1 MSTALC
7 MTEMAEVDTTM
18 TDKPSRERPR
28 LVMIVDNRVDG
39 DSRVIKSAVTAAS
52 AGWDTVVIGRS
63 YGALPEESHLVGGAR
78 VLRVPVVLDRAV
90 FVRNKPR
97 RGLSAAF
104 AFPHQAAFDH
114 AVRMQRGLAADQK
127 AQILGLKQRLSEQS
141 GAVGLTTRVRLTA
154 IRVRSVMRR
163 RLFRFRAAQFARATR
178 KARSPDGPYYALRA
192 RLWRRVAPRSFW
204 RSVEPLHLDYEMA
217 YGPVVDDL
225 EPDVIHAHDF
235 RAIGVAVRAKWRA
248 QAAGREVAVVYD
260 AHEHVPGLV
269 RDREFALSN
278 DAYVREYIHDVDAV
292 TTVSERLAEVLRAH
306 YGLETL
312 PRVVINTPLRH
323 VPDVWPK
330 PSVRARVGLPDD
342 VALIVH
348 SGSTAPERGIGLVV
362 KALVHIPELHFVIV
376 TGARNRLLQDYLDLA
391 DALGVADRV
400 HVARYVPNTD
410 VSTYLSSA
418 TLACIPVN
426 SHAMNNNVAAPTK
439 FYEYLHAHLPI
450 VVSDA
455 RIISEQV
462 TKLGIGEV
470 FAYDRPDTLVA
481 AIRTVLADLPAYRAK
496 VEAADEA
503 RQGFS
508 WENQATVFLDVWRD
522 VNRSMLPL
530 LPRGEP
536 ARSTRGLLIGR
547 VNSAG
552 QASAWARAVARSYPV
567 TSAQSF
573 AIEKPGAFAHGADI
587 LIPAT
592 EFSDSEWQPRFLAE
606 IRNRHSHVLVESL
619 HALLPELAA
628 GVEGGL
634 GLLERNQ
641 FRVGLIF
648 HGSDIR
654 DPEIH
659 EKLNPGSPFPRLR
672 DAGQTHFVDTLAR
685 NARLRRDVAEWF
697 GDPIFVSTPDLIDYV
712 DRAWWLPVT
721 VEMSRWATSG
731 PVLNRRRPV
740 VLHAPS
746 NELLKGSDVIDRV
759 LRKLAEEDVVD
770 YVRAPRVPADDMP
783 ALVATSDVVVDQLHL
798 GLYGV
803 LACEAMAARRLV
815 VSEVGDRVRA
825 RVPVDIPIVE
835 VDEYSLEATLR
846 RIASEPARFRDVA
859 EAGPGFVRRFH
870 DGTLSARI
878 LGRWIGVATPAE
890 VEALAKEDLC
900 RT

>member
-1 MSTALC
+1 MVLR
-7 MTEMAEVDTTM
+7 M
-18 TDKPSRERPR
+18 TDLPETDTIIEQESRERPR

-39 DSRVIKSAVTAAS
+39 DSRVIKSAVTAAG
-52 AGWDTVVIGRS
+52 AGWDTVVVGRS

-78 VLRVPVVLDRAV
+78 VLRVPVMLDRAV
-90 FVRNKPR
+90 FVRSKPR
-97 RGLSAAF
+97 RGLSAAL

-141 GAVGLTTRVRLTA
+141 GAVGLMTRVRLTA
-154 IRVRSVMRR
+154 MRVRSEVRR
-163 RLFRFRAAQFARATR
+163 RVFHVRAAQFARATR
-178 KARSPDGPYYALRA
+178 KARSPDGLFYALRA
-192 RLWRRVAPRSFW
+192 HLWRRVAPRSFW

-217 YGPVVDDL
+217 FGPVIDDL

-248 QAAGREVAVVYD
+248 QAAGRSVGVVYD

-278 DAYVREYIHDVDAV
+278 DAYVREYIRDVDAV

-306 YGLETL
+306 YGLDAL
-312 PRVVINTPLRH
+312 PRVVINTPSGQA
-323 VPDVWPK
+323 PDVWPR
-330 PSVRARVGLPDD
+330 PSVRARVGLADEVP
-342 VALIVH
+342 LIVH

-362 KALVHIPELHFVIV
+362 KALVHLPELHLVIV
-376 TGARNRLLQDYLDLA
+376 TGARNRLVQNYLALA
-391 DALGVADRV
+391 GELGVADRV
-400 HVARYVPNTD
+400 HVARYVPSTD

-426 SHAMNNNVAAPTK
+426 SHALNNNVAAPTK
-439 FYEYLHAHLPI
+439 FYEYLHARLPL

-455 RIISEQV
+455 RVIADHV

-470 FAYDRPDTLVA
+470 FAYDEPDAIVA
-481 AIRTVLADLPAYRAK
+481 AISTVLADLPAYRAK

-503 RQGFS
+503 RRGFS
-508 WENQATVFLDVWRD
+508 WENQATAFLDVWRD
-522 VNRSMLPL
+522 VNPSTLPL
-530 LPRGEP
+530 LPRREP
-536 ARSTRGLLIGR
+536 DRPRTGLLIGR

-552 QASAWARAVARSYPV
+552 QATAWAKAVGTSYPG

-573 AIEKPGAFAHGADI
+573 AIEKPDGFAHGTDV
-587 LIPAT
+587 LIPAAD
-592 EFSDSEWQPRFLAE
+592 FGDSEWQSRFLAE

-619 HALLPELAA
+619 HALLPELAE

-641 FRVGLIF
+641 FRVGLVF

-672 DAGQTHFVDTLAR
+672 AAGHTHFVDTLAR

-697 GDPIFVSTPDLIDYV
+697 GDPIFVSTPDLMDYV
-712 DRAWWLPVT
+712 DRAIWLPVT
-721 VEMSRWATSG
+721 IEMSRWATSE
-731 PVLNRRRPV
+731 PVLHRRRPV

-746 NELLKGSDVIDRV
+746 SELLKGSDAIDRV
-759 LRKLAEEDVVD
+759 LRQLAEEGVVD
-770 YVRAPRVPADDMP
+770 YVRAPRVQADEMP
-783 ALVATSDVVVDQLHL
+783 ALVAASDVVVDQLHL

-815 VSEVGDRVRA
+815 VSEVGVRVRA
-825 RVPVDIPIVE
+825 RVPADVPIVE
-835 VDEYSLEATLR
+835 VNEYSLEAALR
-846 RIASEPARFRDVA
+846 RIAAEPAGFRDTA
-859 EAGPGFVRRFH
+859 EAGPSFVRRFH

-878 LGRWIGVATPAE
+878 LGRWIGVATADD
-890 VEALAKEDLC
+890 VKALAEEDLC

>member
-1 MSTALC
+1 
-7 MTEMAEVDTTM
+7 MTEIPETGTTI
-18 TDKPSRERPR
+18 TDQGPRDRPR

-39 DSRVIKSAVTAAS
+39 DSRVIKSAVTAAG

-63 YGALPEESHLVGGAR
+63 YGALPEVSRLVGGAR
-78 VLRVPVVLDRAV
+78 VLRVPVMLDRAV

-97 RGLSAAF
+97 RGLSAAL

-114 AVRMQRGLAADQK
+114 AVRMQRGLATDQK

-141 GAVGLTTRVRLTA
+141 GAVGLTTRARLTA
-154 IRVRSVMRR
+154 MRVRSEVRR
-163 RLFRFRAAQFARATR
+163 RLFYLRAAQFARATR
-178 KARSPDGPYYALRA
+178 KARSPDGPFYALRA

-217 YGPVVDDL
+217 FGPVIDAL

-248 QAAGREVAVVYD
+248 QAAGRKVGVVYD

-269 RDREFALSN
+269 RDREFALAN
-278 DAYVREYIHDVDAV
+278 DAYVREYIHDVDV
-292 TTVSERLAEVLRAH
+292 VSTVSEPLAEVLQAH
-306 YGLETL
+306 YGLDTL
-312 PRVVINTPLRH
+312 PRVVINTPWGQ

-330 PSVRARVGLPDD
+330 PSVRARVGLADD
-342 VALIVH
+342 VPLIVH

-362 KALVHIPELHFVIV
+362 KALVHIPQLHFAIV
-376 TGARNRLLQDYLDLA
+376 TGARNRLVQDYFDLA
-391 DALGVADRV
+391 EELGVGDRV
-400 HVARYVPNTD
+400 HVARYVPSTD

-426 SHAMNNNVAAPTK
+426 SHALNNNVAAPTK
-439 FYEYLHAHLPI
+439 FYEYLHAHLPL

-455 RIISEQV
+455 RIISDQV
-462 TKLGIGEV
+462 RKLGIGEV
-470 FAYDRPDTLVA
+470 FAYDRPDALVA

-508 WENQATVFLDVWRD
+508 WENQATVFLEVWRD
-522 VNRSMLPL
+522 VNPSTLPL
-530 LPRGEP
+530 LPRREP
-536 ARSTRGLLIGR
+536 AKPTTGLLIGR

-552 QASAWARAVARSYPV
+552 QASAWAKAVATSYPG
-567 TSAQSF
+567 TSAQSL
-573 AIEKPGAFAHGADI
+573 AIEKPGGFAHRADV
-587 LIPAT
+587 LVPAA
-592 EFSDSEWQPRFLAE
+592 EFSDSEWQSRFLAE
-606 IRNRHSHVLVESL
+606 IRNRHSHILVESL
-619 HALLPELAA
+619 HALLPELAE

-672 DAGQTHFVDTLAR
+672 AAGHTHFVDTLAR

-712 DRAWWLPVT
+712 DRAMWLPVT
-721 VEMSRWATSG
+721 VEISRWATSE
-731 PVLNRRRPV
+731 PVLHRRRPV

-746 NELLKGSDVIDRV
+746 SELLKGSDVIDRV
-759 LRKLAEEDVVD
+759 LTKLAEEDVVD
-770 YVRAPRVPADDMP
+770 YVRAPRVQADDVP
-783 ALVATSDVVVDQLHL
+783 ALVAASDVVVDQLHL

-846 RIASEPARFRDVA
+846 RIAAEPAAFRVIA
-859 EAGPGFVRRFH
+859 EAGPSFVRRFH

-878 LGRWIGVATPAE
+878 LGRWIGVATPTDVKAMGK
-890 VEALAKEDLC
+890 EALC
-900 RT
+900 RI